1 MNFSLILFLF
11 QFSVVMSDED
21 IEAFKRIF
29 VMFDK
34 VRDMFDKLNKNVL
47 QGRVNPL
54 NREMYS
60 KESPGWRWDGF
71 HQGAGSCPAFTR
83 FFNLR
88 SQLEEYKYDMISFI
102 RKQSDTRRVG

>member
-1 MNFSLILFLF
+1 
-11 QFSVVMSDED
+11 
-21 IEAFKRIF
+21 
-29 VMFDK
+29 
-34 VRDMFDKLNKNVL
+34 MFDKLNKNVL

-60 KESPGWRWDGF
+60 KKSPGWRWDGF

-88 SQLEEYKYDMISFI
+88 SQLEEYKYDMNHNDIIHQEAI
-102 RKQSDTRRVG
+102 RHKKSWMI

>member
-1 MNFSLILFLF
+1 
-11 QFSVVMSDED
+11 
-21 IEAFKRIF
+21 
-29 VMFDK
+29 
-34 VRDMFDKLNKNVL
+34 MFDKLNKNVL

-60 KESPGWRWDGF
+60 KKSPGWRWDGF

-88 SQLEEYKYDMISFI
+88 SQLEEYKYDINHNDIIHQEAIRHKKSWMI
-102 RKQSDTRRVG
+102 

>member
-1 MNFSLILFLF
+1 
-11 QFSVVMSDED
+11 MSDED

-47 QGRVNPL
+47 QGRANPL

-60 KESPGWRWDGF
+60 KKSPGWRWDGF

-83 FFNLR
+83 FFKSKFAIR
-88 SQLEEYKYDMISFI
+88 RKLEEYNLYDMISFI